1 MNFIA
6 EPKASFVLVIKLME
20 LISQELLPQ
29 KAAAKYIGVSI
40 TTLWRLRKTGE
51 IKIVRIG
58 NKANI
63 RKADL
68 DAFVQRQYDKTN
80 GEPLAI

>member
-1 MNFIA
+1 
-6 EPKASFVLVIKLME
+6 ME
-20 LISQELLPQ
+20 TISQELLPQ
-29 KAAAKYIGVSI
+29 KAAAKYLGVSI
-40 TTLWRLRKTGE
+40 TTLWRLRKIGE

-68 DAFVQRQYDKTN
+68 DAFVQRQFAKTN
-80 GEPLAI
+80 GEPLVT

>member
-1 MNFIA
+1 MSVTN
-6 EPKASFVLVIKLME
+6 
-20 LISQELLPQ
+20 ELLPQ

-40 TTLWRLRKTGE
+40 TTLWRLRKLGE

-58 NKANI
+58 NKANV

-80 GEPLAI
+80 GEISAGR

>member
-1 MNFIA
+1 MNGTTN
-6 EPKASFVLVIKLME
+6 
-20 LISQELLPQ
+20 ELLPQ
-29 KAAAKYIGVSI
+29 KAAAKYLGVSV

-58 NKANI
+58 KRANV

-80 GEPLAI
+80 DKPLAI

>member
-1 MNFIA
+1 MIVTN
-6 EPKASFVLVIKLME
+6 
-20 LISQELLPQ
+20 ELLPQ
-29 KAAAKYIGVSI
+29 KAAAKYIGVSV
-40 TTLWRLRKTGE
+40 TTLWRLRKIGE

-68 DAFVQRQYDKTN
+68 DDFVQRQYDKTN
-80 GEPLAI
+80 GETITN

>member
-1 MNFIA
+1 MSITN
-6 EPKASFVLVIKLME
+6 
-20 LISQELLPQ
+20 ELLSQ

-40 TTLWRLRKTGE
+40 TTLWRLRKIGE

-58 NKANI
+58 SKANV
-63 RKADL
+63 RKSDL

-80 GEPLAI
+80 GEPLPN

>member
-1 MNFIA
+1 MDSITN
-6 EPKASFVLVIKLME
+6 
-20 LISQELLPQ
+20 ELLPQ
-29 KAAAKYIGVSI
+29 KAAAKYLGVSV
-40 TTLWRLRKTGE
+40 TTLWRLRKMGE

-58 NKANI
+58 NKANV

-80 GEPLAI
+80 NEALPI